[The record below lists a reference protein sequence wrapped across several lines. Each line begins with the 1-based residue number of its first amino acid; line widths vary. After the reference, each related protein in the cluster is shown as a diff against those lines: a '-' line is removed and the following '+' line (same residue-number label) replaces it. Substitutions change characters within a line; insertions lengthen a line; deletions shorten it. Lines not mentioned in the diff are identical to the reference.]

1 MSAADALR
9 VVLGE
14 QRDDALDENARL
26 QAEITASREQERLML
41 DAMRRAED
49 VLREFRERNTDIPLA
64 IVRAERIL
72 QLWYDPD
79 SESESEQDLPLVIRN
94 GMDAMAAFRTRS
106 QAPHASLRLVITAYI
121 DHGDERVRDL
131 MREFTAL
138 VADHADGLWPLSRS
152 FDQAV
157 ANTFLELEDLLD

>member
-26 QAEITASREQERLML
+26 QAEVTASREQERLML

-79 SESESEQDLPLVIRN
+79 S
-94 GMDAMAAFRTRS
+94 
-106 QAPHASLRLVITAYI
+106 
-121 DHGDERVRDL
+121 DE
-131 MREFTAL
+131 E
-138 VADHADGLWPLSRS
+138 
-152 FDQAV
+152 
-157 ANTFLELEDLLD
+157 